1 MSNAIFIMAIK
12 EENSIGFRIVQAFNA
27 KDLKEVAQIIG
38 ENYSSL
44 HNWASQRRDF
54 PTNVL
59 IKIAKLANIS
69 IDWILTGE
77 NGVVAADSLDNSNF
91 EKILEDKIRAVV
103 REEISGGTEIHE
115 KIQGIV
121 LAMQSNV
128 NETDAFENKDKE
140 EKAA

>member
-1 MSNAIFIMAIK
+1 MAIK

-59 IKIAKLANIS
+59 IKIAKMANIS
-69 IDWILTGE
+69 IEAELPTVHLTIQILKKFSKTKS
-77 NGVVAADSLDNSNF
+77 VKSSAKKS
-91 EKILEDKIRAVV
+91 RAE
-103 REEISGGTEIHE
+103 RRFT
-115 KIQGIV
+115 KKFR
-121 LAMQSNV
+121 A
-128 NETDAFENKDKE
+128 
-140 EKAA
+140 

>member
-1 MSNAIFIMAIK
+1 MTIK
-12 EENSIGFRIVQAFNA
+12 EENSVGFRIVQAFNA
-27 KDLKEVAQIIG
+27 KDLKEVAQIID

-59 IKIAKLANIS
+59 IKIAKMANTS

-77 NGVVAADSLDNSNF
+77 AGTTNTRSVGDSAFENGTGF
-91 EKILEDKIRAVV
+91 EKLFEDKVREVV
-103 REEISGGTEIHE
+103 RDEIANGLEIHE
-115 KIQGIV
+115 KIQGII

-128 NETDAFENKDKE
+128 QEKNAFKNKDKE